1 MIALV
6 QRARD
11 SRVEIEGGTAG
22 AFTGPGLVI
31 FLGVTHGDGEKE
43 ADWLAHKCAN
53 LRIFEDE
60 AGKMNRSLVD
70 VGGSMLIISQFTL
83 YGDASRGFRPGFT
96 AASKPEHSEPLYE
109 HFVRRCRETGLT
121 VSTGRFGADM
131 QVYIQNDGPV
141 TIIIDTAR
149 R

>member
-11 SRVEIEGGTAG
+11 SRVEIGGETAG
-22 AFTGPGLVI
+22 GFTGPGLVI
-31 FLGVTHGDGEKE
+31 FLGVTHSDGEKE

-53 LRIFEDE
+53 LRIFEDGE
-60 AGKMNRSLVD
+60 GKMNRSLAD
-70 VGGSMLIISQFTL
+70 VGGSMLIVSQFTL

-96 AASKPEHSEPLYE
+96 AASRPEHSEPLYE
-109 HFVRRCRETGLT
+109 RFVRRCSETGIP

-141 TIIIDTAR
+141 TLIVDTAR